1 MVIYLSDSLL
11 VDTVLYKTCVFSLDM
26 YRGVL
31 ANVQQPVLGEE
42 MRAVWFVAFADFCGA
57 NALTVS

>member
-1 MVIYLSDSLL
+1 MVIYSSDSLL